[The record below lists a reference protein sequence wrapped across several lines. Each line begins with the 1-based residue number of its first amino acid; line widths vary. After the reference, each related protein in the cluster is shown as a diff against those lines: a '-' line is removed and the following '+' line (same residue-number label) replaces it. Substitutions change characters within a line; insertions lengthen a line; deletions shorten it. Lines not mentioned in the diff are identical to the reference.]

1 VAEPEHGRGTRRV
14 AVLIVVALAFVL
26 AGSGAAW
33 AWWRTTG
40 TAEAPANRLAAGTV
54 DVQVAGL
61 GNGLVGRGGTVSLPA
76 LALTGATPG
85 AGDSELVTVRNA
97 GSRPATVTATAARTG
112 TLGTSFA
119 ATASFGATDTGTG
132 CSAGAGG
139 TVTVPAGGT
148 VSLCVAVSLATNAPS
163 ATQGQSGSVSVVL
176 RAALPGTSWDDTG
189 TVVGG
194 AVGAATVPA
203 PTLSCGLLG
212 IASVTF
218 GWTAVS
224 SATQYRFG
232 YGPGGGTS
240 ATVAAGTT
248 TYQVT
253 GQATNA
259 TARVRAE
266 RVFSGTSTW
275 TSAWSNTRRYTIT
288 LGLLGTCS

>member
-1 VAEPEHGRGTRRV
+1 VAETERGRGARRV
-14 AVLIVVALAFVL
+14 AALVVVAMTCVL

-33 AWWRTTG
+33 AWWRATG

-61 GNGLVGRGGTVSLPA
+61 GNELVGRGGTVSLPA

-85 AGDSELVTVRNA
+85 AGASEVVTVRNA
-97 GSRPATVTATAARTG
+97 GSRPAAVTATAARTG

-119 ATASFGATDTGTG
+119 AGASFGATDTGTG
-132 CSAGAGG
+132 CSAGDGG
-139 TVTVPAGGT
+139 TTTVPAGGT
-148 VSLCVAVSLATNAPS
+148 ASLCIAVALATNAPS
-163 ATQGQSGSVSVVL
+163 ATQGQSGGVSVAL
-176 RAALPGTSWDDTG
+176 RAALPGTSWDDAG
-189 TVVGG
+189 TVVSG

-203 PTLSCGLLG
+203 PALTCGPLG

-218 GWTAVS
+218 NWTSVP
-224 SATQYRFG
+224 SATRYRFG
-232 YGPGGGTS
+232 YGPGGSTT
-240 ATVAAGTT
+240 APVNAGT

-266 RVFSGTSTW
+266 RDFPGATWMST
-275 TSAWSNTRRYTIT
+275 WSNTRRYTIT

>member
-1 VAEPEHGRGTRRV
+1 MAEATRGRGVRRV
-14 AVLIVVALAFVL
+14 AALVVVAMACVL
-26 AGSGAAW
+26 TGSGAAW
-33 AWWRTTG
+33 AWWRATA
-40 TAEAPANRLAAGTV
+40 TAEAPSNRLAAGTV

-61 GNGLVGRGGTVSLPA
+61 GSELVGRGGTVSLPA
-76 LALTGATPG
+76 LALTGAMPG

-97 GSRPATVTATAARTG
+97 GSRPATVTATTARTG

-119 ATASFGATDTGTG
+119 ATASFGATDTGNG
-132 CSAGAGG
+132 CSTGAGG
-139 TVTVPAGGT
+139 TATVPARGS

-163 ATQGQSGSVSVVL
+163 TTQGQSGGVSVAL

-189 TVVGG
+189 TMLSG

-203 PTLSCGLLG
+203 PTLTCGLLG

-218 GWTAVS
+218 NWTAVP
-224 SATQYRFG
+224 SATRYRFG
-232 YGPGGGTS
+232 YGPGGNTPVE
-240 ATVAAGTT
+240 VAAGTT
-248 TYQVT
+248 MYQVT

-266 RVFSGTSTW
+266 RVFSTGTAW
-275 TSAWSNTRRYTIT
+275 NSAWSNTRRYTIT